1 MKKLKSLALLA
12 LIGISAQAQAARLWS
27 SIPFIRGADLCAYK
41 QAYSQTRSEY
51 MSEMTG
57 LASELMQSGAK
68 GSEALQ
74 MLVTFDALYDKN
86 VRLATQ
92 HKYLDVTLENTLKA
106 YFDGYYRD
114 FPVVDR
120 KLEFVQMN
128 NIRYIFNSINNGQRP
143 GWIPDNAGEL
153 VDYMAYGS
161 YSFAPNCRGNIQ
173 VTLTLVGSDG
183 STKNYQGIGQPS
195 VVMSQI
201 ASRMFEDFQRTQFP
215 STLRVNGRKLT
226 IIGTHNG
233 SIGRVTSLRQAER
246 ACDNIYARLPNGQ
259 ELEAIDAYGDWNG
272 GISIQQNIWA
282 LRGGKVYHPGLMN
295 PSPVR
300 DPWSVNA
307 KVINYYCV
315 R

>member
-1 MKKLKSLALLA
+1 MKSLKSIALLVLLGFSA
-12 LIGISAQAQAARLWS
+12 NAQADRIWS

-68 GSEALQ
+68 GSEALD

-128 NIRYIFNSINNGQRP
+128 DIRYIINSINNGQRP
-143 GWIPDNAGEL
+143 GWIPANAEDL

-183 STKNYQGIGQPS
+183 STKNYQGLGQPS

-215 STLRVNGRKLT
+215 TTVRIGNRNLE

-233 SIGRVTSLRQAER
+233 SIGRATSYRQAQQT
-246 ACDNIYARLPNGQ
+246 CDYMNARLPRAF
-259 ELEAIDAYGDWNG
+259 ELEAIDSYGDWNG
-272 GISIQQNIWA
+272 GVSINKYVWA
-282 LRGGKVYHPGLMN
+282 IAGGNVYHPGLMN
-295 PSPVR
+295 PTPVR
-300 DPWSVNA
+300 SPSEVNA
-307 KVINYYCV
+307 RVYNFYCV